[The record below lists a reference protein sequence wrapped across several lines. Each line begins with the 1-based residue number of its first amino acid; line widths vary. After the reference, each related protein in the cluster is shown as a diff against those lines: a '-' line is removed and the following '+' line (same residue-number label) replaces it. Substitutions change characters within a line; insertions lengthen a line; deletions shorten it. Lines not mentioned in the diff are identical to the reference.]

1 MRYFFE
7 VTLCF
12 KFEKMIFNEFLKYT
26 PKIAKEVTFASIAH
40 EKMSPSNR
48 LELLRNLDI
57 NKVKPKKA
65 AVLMLFYPKE
75 GNTHLVLIHR
85 NSYYG
90 VHSSQIAFPGGK
102 PENVDINLEAT
113 ALRETHEEIGIH
125 PNKIEIIR
133 SFTEVYIPPS
143 NFMVYPF
150 MGISNEELKF
160 KRQEDEVAGIIEL
173 SLNDFLDENSIEIKT
188 METSYAGLI
197 EVPGFTVNEHFV
209 WGATAMML
217 SELKETLKSVF

>member
-1 MRYFFE
+1 
-7 VTLCF
+7 
-12 KFEKMIFNEFLKYT
+12 MIFNEFLKYT

-48 LELLRNLDI
+48 VELLKNLDI
-57 NKVKPKKA
+57 NTINPKKA

-85 NSYYG
+85 TSYYG

-102 PENVDINLEAT
+102 PEVQDKNLEAT

-125 PNKIEIIR
+125 PSKIEVIR

-150 MGISNEELKF
+150 MGISNQELEF
-160 KRQEDEVAGIIEL
+160 QRQEDEVAGIIEL
-173 SLNDFLDENSIEIKT
+173 SLAEFLDERIIESKI
-188 METSYAGLI
+188 MQTSYAGSI
-197 EVPGFTVNEHFV
+197 QVPGFVVDNHFV